1 MDDTASDYHHGQQNV
16 ADQAATY
23 RLFGALTKWGAL
35 HLAVLIIV
43 LTLWFC
49 TGAGFLG
56 GLIAGLVV
64 LAAGIVFLRSKR
76 PEGH

>member
-1 MDDTASDYHHGQQNV
+1 MDDTASDYHHGEQDV
-16 ADQAATY
+16 TDQAATY

-35 HLAVLIIV
+35 NLAVLIIM